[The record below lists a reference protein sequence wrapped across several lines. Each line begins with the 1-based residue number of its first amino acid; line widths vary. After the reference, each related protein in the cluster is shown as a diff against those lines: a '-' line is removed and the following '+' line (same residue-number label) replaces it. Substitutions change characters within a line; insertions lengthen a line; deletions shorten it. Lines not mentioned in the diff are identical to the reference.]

1 MSLRR
6 VLKVIRFILFIK
18 SLVQSFSK
26 ERFYMYDLLK
36 KILQSLNSISETITN
51 LSLKN
56 QNICNAL
63 NILVNIIFLILQNFS
78 FKLVCLLINTMKI
91 YKCVKK

>member
-26 ERFYMYDLLK
+26 ERFYMYNLLK

-51 LSLKN
+51 LSSKN